1 MNLSSSSSSSS
12 PLSLCISLIFFGA
25 LLLSLSR
32 LPVSHVTWS
41 SSSRSEAMYHV
52 VCRRSSLSSVG
63 SMERKNGRCI
73 DAHPLSHRYAYRL
86 SPICVSSHLVRVSL
100 CRRGNARRM
109 NLSPSLSL
117 SLAHHHE
124 DESSSSHEWDMNE
137 SRSVFDIFLIE
148 SQSVSDISLIES

>member
-25 LLLSLSR
+25 LLLSLSLSR

-86 SPICVSSHLVRVSL
+86 SPVRVSL